1 MIARL
6 GMADRVAS
14 LTTIGTPHFGTS
26 FADEGLKHGGTQLIA
41 GISAAIDIRGL
52 EDLTT
57 AACRN
62 FNDSVRNAEASNDVF
77 YQTYSSVEDREQV
90 LLVLQP
96 SWEVIK
102 RVEGDNDGLVPSTSQ
117 AWVSEL
123 VAADGTVKKVV
134 QKQFP
139 IPADHLNEVGWWDL
153 DEMRGDGP
161 FNKLT
166 SRDEYELA
174 IRNVYLGI
182 ARDLRERFPLS

>member
-1 MIARL
+1 
-6 GMADRVAS
+6 
-14 LTTIGTPHFGTS
+14 
-26 FADEGLKHGGTQLIA
+26 
-41 GISAAIDIRGL
+41 
-52 EDLTT
+52 
-57 AACRN
+57 
-62 FNDSVRNAEASNDVF
+62 
-77 YQTYSSVEDREQV
+77 
-90 LLVLQP
+90 
-96 SWEVIK
+96 
-102 RVEGDNDGLVPSTSQ
+102 
-117 AWVSEL
+117 
-123 VAADGTVKKVV
+123 VV